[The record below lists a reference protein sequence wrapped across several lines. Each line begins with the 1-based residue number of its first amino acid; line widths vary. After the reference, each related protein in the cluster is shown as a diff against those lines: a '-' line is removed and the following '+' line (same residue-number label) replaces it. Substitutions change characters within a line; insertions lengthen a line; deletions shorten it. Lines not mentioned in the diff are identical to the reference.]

1 MVADE
6 RGAAFDVVG
15 KLPAT
20 VGKVYG
26 GRVACCGMQRGGLRT
41 AGLPDSNRRPAYSAV
56 VEIFSLS
63 ARRTATVDAGSAVD
77 AAYVAVVSPG

>member
-1 MVADE
+1 VVADQ
-6 RGAAFDVVG
+6 RGAAFDAIC

-26 GRVACCGMQRGGLRT
+26 RRVACCGMQRGGLRA
-41 AGLPDSNRRPAYSAV
+41 AGLRVSNRRPAYTAV
-56 VEIFSLS
+56 VETFRLS
-63 ARRTATVDAGSAVD
+63 ARRTATVDARSAVD